1 MDFKCFFFFLTYD
14 ENQNDG
20 KRRKL
25 KKKNVM
31 STNYSNRHK
40 IFINLM
46 YTEKMK
52 GLQNK
57 SKRKSD
63 KLYDQIFELAQRPG
77 K

>member
-1 MDFKCFFFFLTYD
+1 
-14 ENQNDG
+14 
-20 KRRKL
+20 
-25 KKKNVM
+25 M

-63 KLYDQIFELAQRPG
+63 KLYNQICELAQRPG